1 LHRHHVKRFINTPY
15 ILAVDELDL
24 IDRVETLLRNKL
36 RLTKCVICGYPV
48 IYYDEFAE
56 EEEWGNKHTPYIE
69 VSGDEIVAG
78 YRCRDDPDNPVIVF
92 RISRSRSGR
101 GGTRV
106 YE

>member
-1 LHRHHVKRFINTPY
+1 M
-15 ILAVDELDL
+15 DEIDL
-24 IDRVETLLRNKL
+24 IDKVEALLRKKL
-36 RLTKCVICGYPV
+36 DGIRCVICGYYV
-48 IYYDEFAE
+48 VNYEMWDNE
-56 EEEWGNKHTPYIE
+56 HSPYIE

-101 GGTRV
+101 GGVTTV